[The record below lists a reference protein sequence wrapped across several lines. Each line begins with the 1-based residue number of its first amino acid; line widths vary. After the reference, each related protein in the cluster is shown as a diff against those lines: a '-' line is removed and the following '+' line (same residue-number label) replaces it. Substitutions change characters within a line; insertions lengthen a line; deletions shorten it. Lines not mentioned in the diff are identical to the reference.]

1 MLIFGHKD
9 IESETFYPIS
19 AIQDISR
26 TPSNSTVLCKF
37 DIEILK
43 FTKKNSVSVA
53 VEVETIQEAVLSEQF
68 GVKYIISN
76 VTTSSEMQKIA
87 DNYLYDSK
95 ILVWIH
101 NISELEKI
109 AKLQIDGVIFNESK
123 IKLENC

>member
-19 AIQDISR
+19 TIQDISQ
-26 TPSNSTVLCKF
+26 TPSNSTILCNF
-37 DIEILK
+37 NIEILK
-43 FTKKNSVSVA
+43 FAKNNSVSVA
-53 VEVETIQEAVLSEQF
+53 VEVETIQEAILSEQF

-76 VTTSSEMQKIA
+76 LTTSSEMQKIA

-95 ILVWIH
+95 ILVWIQ

-109 AKLQIDGVIFNESK
+109 AKLQIDGVIILN
-123 IKLENC
+123 